1 MSGTRKI
8 EFNEDDMVA
17 VIPTPSL
24 NLPDIVAER
33 CLQPKDGSPYL
44 VFYCKPS
51 DKYADGCPNCGSI
64 NYISHGPAQKP
75 RVVHDIN
82 IGITRVDLVLTVPRY
97 YCKDCG
103 AAFRHVFESIPEGK
117 QSTLRLREQLRR
129 DVFTRPFSQVA
140 MEYGFTEGTIRYI
153 FDEYADELEA
163 NRGPIIAP
171 EVLGI
176 DEKHIVHAMRGIFVD
191 IKTGRL
197 LEMTENNKEADIV
210 GTIMQMVDYD
220 KNIRIVTTDMANG
233 YRSHIQLCLPNAKL
247 IVDKYHVY
255 QDLYSKVS
263 KSKKAIMEKIN
274 QQISEEPDPVKTK
287 HLQTVR
293 DLVVHNAY
301 LFKFGKDKLAEKT
314 RRIAIMADVCKTF
327 PEFNHLRLIKEGFE
341 RIYEQGTRADAE
353 AVYKEWVKLIPPR
366 GSQKAAAWERQYH
379 VSADLYAELA
389 IFYRTTKKWYQ
400 EIFNYFDDGCQF
412 TNAASEGTNSMIQRI
427 NAQGNGYGFK
437 RLRAKALYWHD
448 AGPRVTYKL
457 SRTKVPVY
465 GEDTS
470 SSMGMVTGSHP
481 LFGGR
486 KIIGYH
492 DASDIVWTEQ
502 PAHQPLSVLR
512 FLQDTE
518 FYDFETD

>member
-8 EFNEDDMVA
+8 EFNEDDMVE
-17 VIPTPSL
+17 VIPSPSL

-51 DKYADGCPNCGSI
+51 DKYTGGCPNCGSI
-64 NYISHGPAQKP
+64 NYISHGPTQKP
-75 RVVHDIN
+75 RAIHDIN
-82 IGITRVDLVLTVPRY
+82 IGIMRVGLEIKVPRY
-97 YCKDCG
+97 RCKDYG
-103 AAFRHVFESIPEGK
+103 AAFRHVFESVPEGK

-129 DVFTRPFSQVA
+129 DVFTLPFSQVA
-140 MEYGFTEGTIRYI
+140 MEYGFTEGTICYI

-191 IKTGRL
+191 IKTDRL

-210 GTIMQMVDYD
+210 GTIEKMVDYD

-233 YRSHIQLCLPNAKL
+233 YRAHIQLCLPNAKL

-255 QDLYSKVS
+255 HDLYSKVA
-263 KSKKAIMEKIN
+263 KSKKTIMEKIG
-274 QQISEEPDPVKTK
+274 QQINDEPDPAKAQ
-287 HLQTVR
+287 HLKVVW

-314 RRIAIMADVCKTF
+314 RCIAIMADVCKIF
-327 PEFNHLRLIKEGFE
+327 PEFNYLRLIKEGFE
-341 RIYEQGTRADAE
+341 RIYEQGSRADAE

-366 GSQKAAAWERQYH
+366 GARNAAAWEKQYH
-379 VSADLYAELA
+379 VSADLYDELA
-389 IFYRTTKKWYQ
+389 IFYRTTQKWYQ

-412 TNAASEGTNSMIQRI
+412 TNAAPEGTNSMIQRI

-448 AGPRVTYKL
+448 AGPRVTYKVA
-457 SRTKVPVY
+457 RKKVPVY
-465 GEDTS
+465 GEETS
-470 SSMGMVTGSHP
+470 SSMGMVTGSHS
-481 LFGGR
+481 LFGDR
-486 KIIGYH
+486 RIVGYR
-492 DASDIVWTEQ
+492 DASDIVRTEQ
-502 PAHQPLSVLR
+502 PTRQPLSVLR
-512 FLQDTE
+512 FFPRYGVL
-518 FYDFETD
+518 